1 MSNQRAVTLDLWL
14 TLITEM
20 PPVPGDRDIS
30 RNALRLEGAVIALA
44 DAGHSVS
51 ADDLDAAFKR
61 VRLDMDHAHRNGVD
75 RTFDLWVRQVVEY
88 AAPGVFDKLPDDK
101 ANAILNAVDDP
112 FLQYPPVIHS
122 SATEVVRNLGER
134 GLKVALISNTGFTSG
149 DAYRTWFVDLGW
161 EGLFDVIAFS
171 NEVNMAKPTGAIFTD
186 TLEELGVA
194 PADSLHVGDSLH
206 SDIAGAHAQG
216 MSTAWISG
224 YDESEPAAPPDYT
237 LADLSELPAVVSEWL
252 NRG

>member
-1 MSNQRAVTLDLWL
+1 MGEQRAVTLDLWL

-30 RNALRLEGAVIALA
+30 RNELRLENAVAALT
-44 DAGHSVS
+44 DAGHSVT

-61 VRLDMDHAHRNGVD
+61 VRQDMDHAHWNGVD

-88 AAPGVFDKLPDDK
+88 AAPGVFDKLPDDD
-101 ANAILNAVDDP
+101 ANAVLGAVDDP
-112 FLQYPPVIHS
+112 FLQYPPIIHS
-122 SATEVVRNLGER
+122 SATEVVRELGER

-149 DAYRTWFVDLGW
+149 TAYRKWFIDLGW

-186 TLEELGVA
+186 TLEELGVP
-194 PADSLHVGDSLH
+194 PADALHVGDSLH
-206 SDIAGAHAQG
+206 SDVAGAHAQG
-216 MSTAWISG
+216 MSTVWISG
-224 YDESEPAAPPDYT
+224 YDKSEPAIQPDFT
-237 LADLSELPAVVSEWL
+237 IADLSELPATVKEWL